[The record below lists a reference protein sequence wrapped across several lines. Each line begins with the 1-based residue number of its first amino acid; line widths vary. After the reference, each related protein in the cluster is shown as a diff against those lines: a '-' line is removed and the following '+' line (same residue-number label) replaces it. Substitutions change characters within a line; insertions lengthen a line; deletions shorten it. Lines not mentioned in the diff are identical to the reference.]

1 MNEFI
6 AKYQNELNG
15 VLTGFDRLVL
25 RGCLRSLVYAQGM
38 DKCRTLNGVLLKDF
52 GRYAEKA
59 SARLE
64 EASLAEARQ
73 MGRPIEYLRSSRTDK
88 DALARK
94 IAEREGIR
102 SGLVAVLRSIEPC
115 ASFEVCRNRN
125 IRQLELK
132 GRQRKCMHLYHYQ
145 IHPEFGWMN
154 ARVQTWFPFSVQICL
169 NGREWLYRQMDK
181 LGLRYAKHDNCLVWT
196 EDWQQAQQIM
206 NRQLQVNWPELL
218 NGIAAQINPALREIL
233 GRWEADYYWATYQSE
248 WATDVVFR
256 DPARMRNLYE
266 RMVRHSMTALS

>member
-145 IHPEFGWMN
+145 IHPEFGWMK
-154 ARVQTWFPFSVQICL
+154 ARVQTWFPFSVFRSDLPERSGVAVSADGQ
-169 NGREWLYRQMDK
+169 
-181 LGLRYAKHDNCLVWT
+181 AWT
-196 EDWQQAQQIM
+196 
-206 NRQLQVNWPELL
+206 P
-218 NGIAAQINPALREIL
+218 LRE
-233 GRWEADYYWATYQSE
+233 A
-248 WATDVVFR
+248 
-256 DPARMRNLYE
+256 
-266 RMVRHSMTALS
+266 